1 MAQEFRLSEDA
12 IAGIRDFMY
21 RAENEDLSPCAFCG
35 LRLSTLVLMP
45 CCGGQSEFS
54 QARGRRQ
61 THLKTEIDLT
71 PALSCHAL
79 LLVCTECMDSSPA
92 SAATSC
98 LLCEKGFDVDEL
110 QKFQPGFVLNWKLD
124 SVQAKPKDTFLPA
137 NQSPSSGAAGPNI
150 ENAAVDERPAA
161 ARPAPDDGPLIRPPR
176 ERRKKKRFG
185 DGHECEYDRY
195 AADGQCIHC
204 HHEHDSCNLLNALSR
219 CNVCHRV
226 AETCPET
233 DSKSFYL
240 ISKLLDLYHAQ
251 PSSLRGELG
260 RPLKVIVFSQF
271 RAALN
276 LIGHRLL
283 RRLGTACVAEYFGRS
298 RKQELRRFTYDP
310 ACFCLLLTK
319 DGAEGLD
326 LSFATH
332 LFFFEEILDKSLE
345 RQAVARAWRMGA
357 KGRVYC
363 ETLLA
368 GNSVE
373 ETMSA
378 QTGNQEDDV
387 ETGRSAS
394 TRDQQRLKSLLVSL
408 RFITDHHHFAKV
420 DESTT
425 TKHGREETNR
435 SSAGRKRLLPIS
447 TLPEESSKKRTKKV
461 QFLL

>member
-1 MAQEFRLSEDA
+1 VSSVKPE
-12 IAGIRDFMY
+12 AGGKPRWKKKFY
-21 RAENEDLSPCAFCG
+21 L
-35 LRLSTLVLMP
+35 TL
-45 CCGGQSEFS
+45 
-54 QARGRRQ
+54 
-61 THLKTEIDLT
+61 
-71 PALSCHAL
+71 ALLIHAL
-79 LLVCTECMDSSPA
+79 ILVCTECMDSSPASA

-124 SVQAKPKDTFLPA
+124 SVQANPNDTSMPA

-150 ENAAVDERPAA
+150 ENSAVVQRPAA
-161 ARPAPDDGPLIRPPR
+161 APAPDDGPLIRPPG

-204 HHEHDSCNLLNALSR
+204 HHEHDSCNLLNTLSR
-219 CNVCHRV
+219 CKVCHRV
-226 AETCPET
+226 AETCPEN

-240 ISKLLDLYHAQ
+240 ISKLLDLYHTQ
-251 PSSLRGELG
+251 PSSVRGERG

-283 RRLGTACVAEYFGRS
+283 RRLGNACVAEYFGRS
-298 RKQELRRFTYDP
+298 RKQELHKFTYDP

-332 LFFFEEILDKSLE
+332 LFFFEEIFDKSLE

-378 QTGNQEDDV
+378 QTGNQEDDG
-387 ETGRSAS
+387 ETGRSGS

-420 DESTT
+420 DENPT
-425 TKHGREETNR
+425 TKDGREETKR

-447 TLPEESSKKRTKKV
+447 TLPEESSTKRKKRV